1 MRTNIIDFAPV
12 ILVSIASLLLL
23 LQANWRWSII
33 ALSLQYIAV
42 FWMVLSVWPVGLAA
56 VKLVTG
62 WMAGAVLGASITGEE
77 GLRISFKEIFQELR
91 FRFVLG
97 LLIILFVF
105 LISPRINN
113 LLPIPNPFLIG
124 GGVLI
129 GMGLLQIGL
138 TKEPLRVVLG
148 LLTFLSGFE
157 VYYAFIERS
166 VMVAGFLSIITLG
179 IALMGAYL
187 LNLQN
192 KGISE

>member
-1 MRTNIIDFAPV
+1 MLSDIIDFAPV
-12 ILVSIASLLLL
+12 IFVSIASLLLL

-113 LLPIPNPFLIG
+113 LLPIPTPFLIG

-138 TKEPLRVVLG
+138 TNEPLRIVLG

-192 KGISE
+192 KGTSE